1 MSPWG
6 CLLMERCRQ
15 TFYPS
20 PAGKLVRGDKKKCG
34 KESFHPLR
42 TVGSRPS
49 AVMSLLLYWAAVT
62 SLFHLSVEGRNREI
76 DEGGNRGET
85 RAALSNSRMKG
96 QYKQMAQK
104 SQLWCWELTIPDSIS
119 ESREV
124 SFTSRPLP
132 VAVFSFSSCM
142 LQSGFFPPSSVP
154 VHSEAGSPRVAH
166 VDKADTCEQQ
176 PDNSSRLSANQHDE
190 TIKLFFSPAPSLFLL
205 CATNRSDGCLFSQA

>member
-1 MSPWG
+1 
-6 CLLMERCRQ
+6 MERRRQ
-15 TFYPS
+15 TFYPR
-20 PAGKLVRGDKKKCG
+20 PAGKLVRGDKKKRG

-49 AVMSLLLYWAAVT
+49 TLMSLPLHWAAVT

-104 SQLWCWELTIPDSIS
+104 SQLWCWEQTIPDSIS

-124 SFTSRPLP
+124 SFTSRPPP
-132 VAVFSFSSCM
+132 VAVFSSCM
-142 LQSGFFPPSSVP
+142 LQSGFFSFFCPRPL
-154 VHSEAGSPRVAH
+154 GSTLASCGPCR
-166 VDKADTCEQQ
+166 Q
-176 PDNSSRLSANQHDE
+176 SRYMHTTARQ
-190 TIKLFFSPAPSLFLL
+190 
-205 CATNRSDGCLFSQA
+205 